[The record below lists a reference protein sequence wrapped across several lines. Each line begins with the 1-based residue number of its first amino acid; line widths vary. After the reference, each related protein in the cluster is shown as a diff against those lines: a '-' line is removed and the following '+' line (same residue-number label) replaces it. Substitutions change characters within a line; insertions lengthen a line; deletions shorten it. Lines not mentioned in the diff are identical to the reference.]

1 MNRESG
7 FYKLIENE
15 LFHGPNYVLSATF
28 NLYKEE
34 KDLYQ
39 YPVEGWYWFESE
51 TEARIFFNMPPL
63 NNDEDLFRVPTF
75 D

>member
-15 LFHGPNYVLSATF
+15 LFYGPNYVVSATF

-34 KDLYQ
+34 KDLNQKPKQEY
-39 YPVEGWYWFESE
+39 FL
-51 TEARIFFNMPPL
+51 ICHL
-63 NNDEDLFRVPTF
+63 
-75 D
+75 

>member
-1 MNRESG
+1 MDRGSG

-15 LFHGPNYVLSATF
+15 LFHGPNYVVSQSY

-34 KDLYQ
+34 KNLYQ
-39 YPVEGWYWFESE
+39 YPVEGWYWFDSE

-63 NNDEDLFRVPTF
+63 NSNEEFILPPIE
-75 D
+75 

>member
-1 MNRESG
+1 MDKGSG
-7 FYKLIENE
+7 FYKLIQNE
-15 LFHGPNYVLSATF
+15 LFHGPNYVVSQSY

-51 TEARIFFNMPPL
+51 KEARVFFNIPAL
-63 NNDEDLFRVPTF
+63 NNDEEIIPPIID
-75 D
+75 